1 MGKAKTGTEVNMSMR
16 VTLVLK
22 PLGSCAERAR
32 IHSATLT
39 KNMDTER
46 AASDHASREA

>member
-22 PLGSCAERAR
+22 PLGSCAEQAR
-32 IHSATLT
+32 IYRATLT